1 MSIERLS
8 KEDSEEV
15 TQWKGYPILRRG
27 TELAWKLGIV
37 TCTLYLIVVYLLPSL
52 GLMGAP
58 SIPFKLIIE
67 LLICGVPLCMGS
79 LVVVER
85 LLSERV
91 SIAIED
97 ELLVLCLKD
106 RMIATCCLDIAS
118 VSGSVRTGENER
130 PEYDTTFLLALR
142 AGMDERVSMTYEA
155 GVLGGA
161 PYLRLFITGAG
172 SGPDETADL
181 LKREATRVE
190 AILLASL
197 SNIELRQLKGD
208 DLREAALGLI
218 NANLDGS
225 HGLSFAKSSVCLMLL
240 AGKPRVAPSTEKS
253 QVGVFISTALK
264 QQYDVVFSCV
274 FSRSKSGREQK
285 KMERQW
291 KTIREK
297 ETRNE
302 DSLADQS
309 EKRKLVRRYE
319 KIQGS
324 TGWFDTTVHVVIK
337 VDECQK
343 MQETQEGTL
352 GIVHSIWGDDD
363 KVLLKHR
370 TIDRKTAFQLLLRRH
385 MKREKIHVSRLAA
398 FVNTPVQQLPVITAS
413 QTPNFPM
420 PAKELVEN
428 ELVIGQAVFGG
439 RILNNIG
446 LKTEWLR
453 EHVAILGATGTGKT
467 TLVKHLVAE
476 LTKESQ
482 VPWWVFDIKGSEYL
496 ELLDV
501 CNSDVLVLR
510 PGADPSFVIDFMD
523 SESDSKER
531 HAHTTFAILRELLN
545 ERGAASELSPAM
557 EKLLREAVL
566 LVAKKKK
573 RGNSIQTLIET
584 ISQLAG
590 KDRTGQMTRDAL
602 MNRLEVLSREPLGS
616 ILGGGPKAVRI
627 SELMG
632 TCVILDLQY
641 VARVGGM
648 DAARL
653 LYNLIAKRIF
663 DFAMQRGVRP
673 GLHHVVVLEEASNLV
688 PESYTRH
695 SAADITTGESMVMLQ
710 RATGQGVVVVSTR
723 PNVSSNI
730 LANTA
735 TKITFRLPYDGP
747 VGARFMSL
755 DKNQERYLKT
765 LKRGRALIV
774 MPGIE
779 AFELATSPFDVSTY
793 THRLDKRN
801 ATIEYGASRSDPHGK
816 LPGKELEEL
825 SDRTNDKNADAI
837 SFRGL
842 KSERPVGAVFD
853 RLGELGS
860 HVVAFLASRS
870 MATQMEIQGLLK
882 SIDPRIEDED
892 IDEVIRDLV
901 SLGTVDR
908 EALALVPGGF
918 LFTLPGRCLDAVREA
933 IADYIVYRLGST
945 EITLE
950 RSKTG
955 RPDIVVDDKAI
966 LILPEHLKASSME
979 TILDEIRE
987 CMANLGNNV
996 TKLAVIVRG
1005 SVAAARL
1012 REIMDSREDFDAVTT
1027 ISAFPTSLD
1036 AMIEGLHLQTL
1047 GNTDAKSF
1055 KTQRNL
1061 DDASPETGQA
1071 DLIGAMHDV
1080 GTATNR
1086 AIQMRL
1092 WFQLIQDFVGLS
1104 DGHVQW
1110 NVLLDF
1116 IETTALQSLKSQSAP
1131 LSVEEGKR
1139 ALTELLADE
1148 VLIALRVGERLEF
1161 VNLHKGLWIVNSA
1174 MLEEFKVSVI
1184 DALRK
1189 DLRNQQGRVKRNH
1202 GYYDLCCN
1210 GVSYVVFPNQ
1220 QQLNT
1225 VLHLHNNI
1233 ACRTCEST
1241 RIVCVLTAAEYLD
1254 ESIAMPKNVQLYD
1267 FSEYLS
1273 VTAPTG

>member
-1 MSIERLS
+1 MSTERLRR
-8 KEDSEEV
+8 EDSEELM
-15 TQWKGYPILRRG
+15 QMKGYPILWRG
-27 TELAWKLGIV
+27 IELVWKLGIV
-37 TCTLYLIVVYLLPSL
+37 TCALYLLTVYLLPSL
-52 GLMGAP
+52 GLLGAL
-58 SIPFKLIIE
+58 SIPSKLMVE
-67 LLICGVPLCMGS
+67 LLICGVPLCMGG

-85 LLSERV
+85 LISERASV
-91 SIAIED
+91 TIDD
-97 ELLVLCLKD
+97 ELLVLRLKD
-106 RMIATCCLDIAS
+106 QMVATCCLDIAS
-118 VSGSVRTGENER
+118 VSGSVRAGENER
-130 PEYDTTFLLALR
+130 PEYDTTYLLALR

-161 PYLRLFITGAG
+161 PYLRLFITGSG
-172 SGPDETADL
+172 SDSDETADL
-181 LKREATRVE
+181 LKREATRAE

-208 DLREAALGLI
+208 DLKNATLGLI
-218 NANLDGS
+218 NADLDARQ
-225 HGLSFAKSSVCLMLL
+225 GLSFTKRSVCLLLL
-240 AGKPRVAPSTEKS
+240 AGEPRVEPSTERS

-274 FSRSKSGREQK
+274 FSRSKSRREQRK
-285 KMERQW
+285 LEKQW

-297 ETRNE
+297 EMRNE

-324 TGWFDTTVHVVIK
+324 TGWFDTTAHLVIK
-337 VDECQK
+337 ADEPQK
-343 MQETQEGTL
+343 LQESREGTIGL
-352 GIVHSIWGDDD
+352 VHSIWGDDD
-363 KVLLKHR
+363 KVLLKHK
-370 TIDRKTAFQLLLRRH
+370 TIDRRTAFRLLLRRH
-385 MKREKIHVSRLAA
+385 MKREKTHVSRLAA
-398 FVNTPVQQLPVITAS
+398 FVNTPVQQLPVIAAS
-413 QTPNFPM
+413 QVPDFSI
-420 PAKELVEN
+420 PARELVEN
-428 ELVIGQAVFGG
+428 ELVVGQAVFGG
-439 RILNNIG
+439 RLLNNIG

-476 LTKESQ
+476 LSKKSQ
-482 VPWWVFDIKGSEYL
+482 VPWWVFDIKGSEYI

-501 CNSDVLVLR
+501 CDSDVLVLR
-510 PGADPSFVIDFMD
+510 PGADPSFFIDFMD
-523 SESDSKER
+523 SETDSKEK

-545 ERGAASELSPAM
+545 ERGVASELSPAM

-566 LVAKKKK
+566 LVAKKKE

-590 KDRTGQMTRDAL
+590 KDRTGRMTRDAL

-616 ILGGGPKAVRI
+616 ILGGGPRAMRI

-632 TCVILDLQY
+632 TRVILDLHY

-688 PESYTRH
+688 PESYIRH

-710 RATGQGVVVVSTR
+710 RATGQGVVIVSTR

-735 TKITFRLPYDGP
+735 TKITFRLPYDSH

-755 DKNQERYLKT
+755 DKNQERYLRS

-779 AFELATSPFDVSTY
+779 AFELATRPFDVST
-793 THRLDKRN
+793 TSHRMHKRDDL
-801 ATIEYGASRSDPHGK
+801 IGE
-816 LPGKELEEL
+816 ELEES
-825 SDRTNDKNADAI
+825 SDGTHNKDTIAVSSRE
-837 SFRGL
+837 L
-842 KSERPVGAVFD
+842 ESERPAGAVFD

-860 HVVAFLASRS
+860 HVVAFLASRN
-870 MATQMEIQGLLK
+870 MATQIEIQGLLR

-908 EALALVPGGF
+908 EALSLVPGGF
-918 LFTLPGRCLDAVREA
+918 LFTLPGRCLDAVRTA
-933 IADYIVYRLGST
+933 IADYIVYRLGSIET
-945 EITLE
+945 TPE
-950 RSKTG
+950 RSKTD

-979 TILDEIRE
+979 STLDKIRK

-996 TKLAVIVRG
+996 TELTVIVRG
-1005 SVAAARL
+1005 SVAAAKL
-1012 REIMDSREDFDAVTT
+1012 REIMDSTDAFDAVTT

-1036 AMIEGLHLQTL
+1036 AMIESLHPQTL
-1047 GNTDAKSF
+1047 SNTNVKSF
-1055 KTQRNL
+1055 NTQRNPEG
-1061 DDASPETGQA
+1061 ASHETGQV

-1104 DGHVQW
+1104 EGHVQW
-1110 NVLLDF
+1110 DVLLDF
-1116 IETTALQSLKSQSAP
+1116 IETTALQSVKSHTAP

-1148 VLIALRVGERLEF
+1148 VLIALRVGEKLEF

-1174 MLEEFKVSVI
+1174 MLEDFKKSVI
-1184 DALRK
+1184 DALGK
-1189 DLRNQQGRVKRNH
+1189 DLRSQNGRVKRNH
-1202 GYYDLCCN
+1202 SYYDLCCN

-1225 VLHLHNNI
+1225 LLHLHNNI
-1233 ACRTCEST
+1233 ACRTCGST

-1254 ESIAMPKNVQLYD
+1254 ESIAMPGNVQLYD

-1273 VTAPTG
+1273 VTTATG